1 MKILHF
7 ISSPAAGGAETYVR
21 DLSILM
27 RQKGHDVHV
36 VFLQTAG
43 ESGRDL
49 EFEREFLASLE
60 SVSITYSFIGKE
72 ARRKPWLGIFRL
84 RKAVRSFGAE
94 VVHCHLYYALVFA
107 FSVFKVPVLYTHH
120 NIKLGVPKP
129 FYHLFD
135 RKVKSYIA
143 ICSAC
148 KRLLSGRNRTVVQ
161 INNAVSRERV
171 IATKLEGRNP
181 GAGVTC
187 VFVGSLCAQKNL
199 SLMLKAFSEVAE
211 RNVRLLIVGEGPDG
225 SELKQLSASLGIDQK
240 VEFLGNR
247 SNVNEILA
255 KSDVFLMSSAW
266 EGLPIA
272 LIEATLTGLPVIVT
286 DVGGCAEVVHTCA
299 NGFVVDSLEV
309 EDYAM
314 ALRKMV
320 SDAELRASFSGNA
333 LAFSGAFEIGQAV
346 EKHLGL
352 YRDVSSGARS
362 HG

>member
-1 MKILHF
+1 MRILHF

-84 RKAVRSFGAE
+84 RKAVRSFKAE
-94 VVHCHLYYALVFA
+94 VVHCHLYYALL
-107 FSVFKVPVLYTHH
+107 FSFFVFKVPILYTHH
-120 NIKLGVPKP
+120 SFKLGLPKF

-135 RKVKSYIA
+135 RKVKVYIA

-148 KRLLSGRNRTVVQ
+148 KGLLYGNNRTVVQ
-161 INNAVSRERV
+161 INNAVSKGRV
-171 IATKLEGRNP
+171 RATKLEGRDSE
-181 GAGVTC
+181 ADVTC
-187 VFVGSLCAQKNL
+187 VFVGSLRAPKNL
-199 SLMLKAFSEVAE
+199 VLMLKAFSEVAE

-272 LIEATLTGLPVIVT
+272 LIEATLAGLPVIVT

-309 EDYAM
+309 HDYAM

-320 SDAELRASFSGNA
+320 GDAELRASFSRNA
-333 LAFSGAFEIGQAV
+333 LAFSGVFEIEQAV
-346 EKHLGL
+346 DKHLSL
-352 YRDVSSGARS
+352 YQEVVSVNFL
-362 HG
+362 